1 VPSFRQV
8 ALASLA
14 AVVGLSLASAA
25 SGETGNAA
33 SDPPPAAHPHAASA
47 SPRKKPARTKRK
59 KQRHTTTTL
68 TPRTGGRLTLAAS
81 ADVGGVSSLSAGRS
95 AVVGESLVDESQL
108 PPATGGS
115 CPAEMASIDRRFCI
129 DRWEASL
136 IEIDPVHGERPF
148 SPFLV
153 VDGHEVRAVSAR
165 GVFPQGYVSG
175 AQAEVACE
183 RAGKRLCSPMEWRKA
198 CIGPEP
204 KLYGYAESHEHGR
217 CNDSARSPMLA
228 IWGSTVLAEPS
239 GWDPL
244 KMNDPRLNQLEGAL
258 ARTGSHSGC
267 TNDYGV
273 YDMVGNLH
281 EWTSD
286 PNGTFQGGYYL
297 DTSINGEG
305 CSYRTTA
312 HDFDYHD
319 YSTGFRCCASPR

>member
-1 VPSFRQV
+1 
-8 ALASLA
+8 
-14 AVVGLSLASAA
+14 
-25 SGETGNAA
+25 
-33 SDPPPAAHPHAASA
+33 
-47 SPRKKPARTKRK
+47 
-59 KQRHTTTTL
+59 
-68 TPRTGGRLTLAAS
+68 
-81 ADVGGVSSLSAGRS
+81 
-95 AVVGESLVDESQL
+95 
-108 PPATGGS
+108 
-115 CPAEMASIDRRFCI
+115 
-129 DRWEASL
+129 
-136 IEIDPVHGERPF
+136 
-148 SPFLV
+148 
-153 VDGHEVRAVSAR
+153 
-165 GVFPQGYVSG
+165 
-175 AQAEVACE
+175 
-183 RAGKRLCSPMEWRKA
+183 
-198 CIGPEP
+198 
-204 KLYGYAESHEHGR
+204 
-217 CNDSARSPMLA
+217 MLA